1 MKKVPHSMLT
11 RRYLLRSLAAAALLP
26 RTLWA
31 SPTRYKLFIGTG
43 TGKGSNS
50 KGIYVADWNIDGT
63 VGSMALA
70 AEMQSPT
77 FLAIGKHSRHLY
89 ATSEIAEGQVIAF
102 TIAPNTGRLTRLNAQ
117 STQGNG
123 PAHIAVSPNGRA
135 AFATNYGSGSL
146 TSYAI
151 EPSGELS
158 APVSHFQYAPIDAQP
173 EHQQPHAHEAT
184 SSHDSRWLLV
194 NDLGSDR
201 IYIYRSDPHTGALAP
216 GSQPFWQ
223 GRFKSGPRHLAFHP
237 NGRWVYNVNELDS
250 TVDHILWDN
259 HHGTLTT
266 QGAFIS
272 TLPVD
277 YPAGH
282 STVSEVL
289 ASPDGK
295 FLYVGNRGN
304 ETIAVF
310 NIHPHTGGVTLAQLA
325 PHGGKTARHIAL
337 DPTGAFLLVACQDSG
352 SIVVLPRNIAT
363 GRLSSPLRTYPIDN
377 PQCLV
382 FTS

>member
-1 MKKVPHSMLT
+1 MLT
-11 RRYLLRSLAAAALLP
+11 RRSLLRSLPAAALLP

-31 SPTRYKLFIGTG
+31 SPTTHKLFIGTG
-43 TGKGSNS
+43 TGKTITS
-50 KGIYVADWNIDGT
+50 KGIYLADWNPDGT
-63 VGSMALA
+63 LGPITLA

-77 FLAIGKHSRHLY
+77 FLARGKHSRHLY
-89 ATSEIAEGQVIAF
+89 ATSEVAEGQAVAF
-102 TIAPNTGRLTRLNAQ
+102 TIASHTGQLTRLNAQ

-146 TSYAI
+146 TSYTIA
-151 EPSGELS
+151 PSGELS
-158 APVSHFQYAPIDAQP
+158 PPVSHFQYAPIDAKP
-173 EHQQPHAHEAT
+173 GHQQPHAHQAT

-201 IYIYRSDPHTGALAP
+201 INIYRTDSHTGSLTPAP
-216 GSQPFWQ
+216 QPFWQ
-223 GRFKSGPRHLAFHP
+223 ARFQSGPRHLAFHP
-237 NGRWVYNVNELDS
+237 NGRWVYNANELDS
-250 TVDHILWDN
+250 TVDHLLWDN

-266 QGAFIS
+266 AGAFTS
-272 TLPVD
+272 TLLAD

-282 STVSEVL
+282 STASEIL
-289 ASPDGK
+289 ASPDGN

-304 ETIAVF
+304 ESITVF
-310 NIHPHTGGVTLAQLA
+310 NIHPQTGALTLAQLA

-337 DPTGAFLLVACQDSG
+337 SPTGAFLLIACQDSN
-352 SIVVLPRNIAT
+352 SIVVLARDAAI
-363 GRLSSPLRTYPIDN
+363 GRLSAPRHTYPIDS

-382 FTS
+382 FTT